1 MILLSRPNKQS
12 YSQQGFSLLEVLVA
26 VAIISIA
33 LFAVIRSTQQASNT
47 NAYLQDKIGANTV
60 ATDIM
65 TNVRTK
71 AMPLPTAG
79 EQKTG
84 DSAILGR
91 TLYWT
96 VRVESMGDSAIQR
109 IIVTV
114 TKDHKTPLASLT
126 AYVAVDRDRIA
137 IL

>member
-1 MILLSRPNKQS
+1 MTLLSGPNRRS
-12 YSQQGFSLLEVLVA
+12 YTQQGFSLLEVLVA
-26 VAIISIA
+26 VAIIGIA

-65 TNVRTK
+65 THVRTK
-71 AMPLPTAG
+71 TMPLPAAG
-79 EQKTG
+79 EEKTG
-84 DSAILGR
+84 DSITLGR

-96 VRVESMGDSAIQR
+96 VRVESMGDSAIQQ
-109 IIVTV
+109 IIITV